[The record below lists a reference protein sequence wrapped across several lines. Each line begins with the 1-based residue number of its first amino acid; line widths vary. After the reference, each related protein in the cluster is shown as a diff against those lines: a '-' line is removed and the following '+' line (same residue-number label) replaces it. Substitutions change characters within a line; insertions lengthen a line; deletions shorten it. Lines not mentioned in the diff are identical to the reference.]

1 MCVYLLC
8 VFVCVTAGF
17 CVCVCV
23 CLSVCLSVCV
33 YVCVCVCVWMCVGV
47 LHFWPP
53 YCGINGCHLPC
64 RLLLASARLARRLV
78 MELLF
83 WSELQQ
89 DTIRKII
96 AARRATDFTLEDVVR
111 PAHCK

>member
-1 MCVYLLC
+1 
-8 VFVCVTAGF
+8 
-17 CVCVCV
+17 
-23 CLSVCLSVCV
+23 
-33 YVCVCVCVWMCVGV
+33 
-47 LHFWPP
+47 
-53 YCGINGCHLPC
+53 
-64 RLLLASARLARRLV
+64 

-111 PAHCK
+111 PADSK